1 MANAGTAS
9 AKSPIHSTGIVVSTP
24 MVAEFQPVTSTMSIA
39 TVGRLEI
46 TGRRF
51 TATSETAVSTIHDG
65 VAVT

>member
-1 MANAGTAS
+1 MANAGTVR
-9 AKSPIHSTGIVVSTP
+9 AKSPMHSTGIVVSTP
-24 MVAEFQPVTSTMSIA
+24 MVAELHPVASTMSLA

-51 TATSETAVSTIHDG
+51 TATRETAVMIIHDG